1 MRTGKEE
8 HTARSNNKT
17 RGARKLIKKRAVRK
31 TSVNECRQKARAC
44 CKREETKRSALIF
57 MGQKR
62 QMRLTSVWC
71 QRVVNT
77 LLALQMCK
85 QINSPPSHAALH
97 SWSAKS
103 RSPLVS
109 EETTSWAQLL
119 PVFAGFVCR
128 WRVWCARWH
137 LTVDQCLS
145 LVKATESRT
154 LRFNQGAG
162 PTLQQTF
169 RGDQDDLKW
178 FTRHGKHKNNL

>member
-1 MRTGKEE
+1 M
-8 HTARSNNKT
+8 S
-17 RGARKLIKKRAVRK
+17 
-31 TSVNECRQKARAC
+31 ARAC

-85 QINSPPSHAALH
+85 QINSPPSHAAMH

-109 EETTSWAQLL
+109 EETTSWSRSFLSLQDLF
-119 PVFAGFVCR
+119 VGKGF
-128 WRVWCARWH
+128 WCARWH
-137 LTVDQCLS
+137 LILAQCLS
-145 LVKATESRT
+145 LMKATDSRT
-154 LRFNQGAG
+154 VFHLNQGAG
-162 PTLQQTF
+162 AYYWGLNKHQ
-169 RGDQDDLKW
+169 RGYKDDLFRITMK
-178 FTRHGKHKNNL
+178 KCI